1 MSDEEYRQIR
11 GSDISMI
18 FQEPSAALNP
28 VATIGAQITENIMLH
43 SDMKKEDA
51 VEAGGRAAE
60 QGRHPKR

>member
-1 MSDEEYRQIR
+1 
-11 GSDISMI
+11 MI

-51 VEAGGRAAE
+51 WEAGGRAADR
-60 QGRHPKR
+60 GRHPKR